1 MLGFLSARAITG
13 LETVVA
19 GVYRRSISVAG
30 RHGWVSV
37 EPGVGDWLEVTVD
50 FPEPAA
56 MPEIERRLR
65 RMFDLDAVPEVINA
79 QLSQAPLMAQLV
91 AARPGL
97 RLPGTW
103 DGLELAMRAVLGQQ
117 ITVVAAIRLAGKLVA
132 QYGQAVQTPHAGI
145 THLFPTPEVLA
156 AADLATLG
164 MPKARG
170 RTLSGVAQAL
180 LDDPQLFQPKASL
193 KDGVARLVAQ
203 YGQALQTPHAGITHL
218 FPTPEVLAAADLAT
232 LGMPKARGRTL
243 SGVAQALLDDPQLFQ
258 PKASLKDGVARLVA
272 LPGIGE
278 WTAQYI
284 AMRQLREA
292 DAFAPGDI
300 GLINALAALEGGPV
314 SARQLLARAEAW
326 RPLRAYAAQHLWTSL
341 NRGD

>member
-1 MLGFLSARAITG
+1 MRLAYQPPYDWAAMLAFLSARAING
-13 LETVVA
+13 LEIVEA
-19 GVYRRSISVAG
+19 GAYRRSISVNG
-30 RHGWVSV
+30 QLGWLSV
-37 EPGVGDWLEVTVD
+37 APGAGDWLEVGVE
-50 FPEPAA
+50 FPDAA
-56 MPEIERRLR
+56 ALPKIERRLR
-65 RMFDLDAVPEVINA
+65 AMFDLNANPELINA
-79 QLSQAPLMAQLV
+79 QLAGDPLMAQLV

-97 RLPGTW
+97 RVPGAW
-103 DGLELAMRAVLGQQ
+103 DGLELAIRAVLGQQ

-132 QYGQAVQTPHAGI
+132 QYGQPLHTPYADI
-145 THLFPTPEVLA
+145 THVFPTPEVLA

-170 RTLSGVAQAL
+170 RTLSAVAQAV
-180 LDDPQLFQPKASL
+180 LDDPQ
-193 KDGVARLVAQ
+193 V
-203 YGQALQTPHAGITHL
+203 
-218 FPTPEVLAAADLAT
+218 
-232 LGMPKARGRTL
+232 
-243 SGVAQALLDDPQLFQ
+243 FQ

-292 DAFAPGDI
+292 DAFASGDI

-341 NRGD
+341 SRGD

>member
-1 MLGFLSARAITG
+1 MRLAYQPPYDWAAMLGFLSARAITG

-37 EPGVGDWLEVTVD
+37 EPGAGDWLEVTVD

-79 QLSQAPLMAQLV
+79 QLSQDPLMAQLV

-103 DGLELAMRAVLGQQ
+103 DGLELAIRAVLGQQ

-132 QYGQAVQTPHAGI
+132 QYGQPLQIPHAGI

-180 LDDPQLFQPKASL
+180 LDDPQLFEPKASL
-193 KDGVARLVAQ
+193 Q
-203 YGQALQTPHAGITHL
+203 
-218 FPTPEVLAAADLAT
+218 
-232 LGMPKARGRTL
+232 
-243 SGVAQALLDDPQLFQ
+243 
-258 PKASLKDGVARLVA
+258 DGVARLVA

-292 DAFAPGDI
+292 DAFASGDI

-314 SARQLLARAEAW
+314 SARQLLARADAW
-326 RPLRAYAAQHLWTSL
+326 RPLRAYAAQHLWTTL
-341 NRGD
+341 

>member
-1 MLGFLSARAITG
+1 MRLAYQPPYDWAAMLGFLSARAITG

-37 EPGVGDWLEVTVD
+37 EPGAGDWLEVTVD

-79 QLSQAPLMAQLV
+79 QLSQDPLMAQLV

-103 DGLELAMRAVLGQQ
+103 DGLELAIRAVLGQQ
-117 ITVVAAIRLAGKLVA
+117 ITVVAAIRLAGK
-132 QYGQAVQTPHAGI
+132 
-145 THLFPTPEVLA
+145 
-156 AADLATLG
+156 
-164 MPKARG
+164 
-170 RTLSGVAQAL
+170 
-180 LDDPQLFQPKASL
+180 
-193 KDGVARLVAQ
+193 LVAQ

-243 SGVAQALLDDPQLFQ
+243 SGVAQALLDDPQLFE
-258 PKASLKDGVARLVA
+258 PKASLQDGVARLVA

-292 DAFAPGDI
+292 DAFASGDI

-314 SARQLLARAEAW
+314 SARQLLARADAW
-326 RPLRAYAAQHLWTSL
+326 RPLRAYAAQHLWTTL
-341 NRGD
+341 

>member
-1 MLGFLSARAITG
+1 MRLAYQPPYDWAAMLGFLSARAITG

-30 RHGWVSV
+30 RHGWVCV
-37 EPGVGDWLEVTVD
+37 EPGAGDWLEVTVD

-79 QLSQAPLMAQLV
+79 QLAQDPLMAQLV

-132 QYGQAVQTPHAGI
+132 QYGQALP
-145 THLFPTPEVLA
+145 
-156 AADLATLG
+156 
-164 MPKARG
+164 
-170 RTLSGVAQAL
+170 
-180 LDDPQLFQPKASL
+180 
-193 KDGVARLVAQ
+193 
-203 YGQALQTPHAGITHL
+203 TPHAGITHL

-292 DAFAPGDI
+292 DAFATGDI

-326 RPLRAYAAQHLWTSL
+326 RPLRAYAAQHLWTTL
-341 NRGD
+341 

>member
-1 MLGFLSARAITG
+1 MRLAYQPPYDWAAMLGFLSVRAITG

-30 RHGWVSV
+30 IHGWISV
-37 EPGVGDWLEVTVD
+37 ERGAGDWLEVTVD
-50 FPEPAA
+50 FPEPGA

-65 RMFDLDAVPEVINA
+65 RMFDLDAVPLLINA
-79 QLSQAPLMAQLV
+79 QLAQDPLMAQLV

-170 RTLSGVAQAL
+170 HTLSGVAQAL

-193 KDGVARLVAQ
+193 K
-203 YGQALQTPHAGITHL
+203 
-218 FPTPEVLAAADLAT
+218 E
-232 LGMPKARGRTL
+232 
-243 SGVAQALLDDPQLFQ
+243 
-258 PKASLKDGVARLVA
+258 GVARLVA

-278 WTAQYI
+278 WTAHYI
-284 AMRQLREA
+284 AMRQLREV
-292 DAFAPGDI
+292 DAFATGDI